1 MAHLNFTP
9 PPTPSDTLTNS
20 ELVDIAHPMRHVWR
34 HRYTNSQSSLHYE
47 SSKPAAQTNELN
59 DKKAKQLRHR
69 RSTGMVIQKFDSTT
83 SQRSF
88 WSTAYMPELD
98 RDIANPESEAFDSFD
113 HHNSDFKSRRHSAR
127 RFYSVENIREN
138 YTRPDTF
145 VTQSH
150 LTTPM
155 TRPKT
160 RPSPLNLTDSSQK
173 KIKEKMDQ
181 RPAQPLLGMASEDQ
195 HTSASLDIDDEF
207 SSVRDQIT
215 QITRELQQMQI
226 EELQIQEKVFVDDRK
241 QRQKLM
247 EISQRDRIQQGRRLS
262 ISNTYQVEP
271 INQNFHRHHRVRSD
285 GSFFS
290 HQQTPSLDTFVSS
303 SSTDISLAQDSQL
316 LSDSSIDHHFL
327 SPRICDIQG
336 RHIGDSGYR
345 DIQSYN
351 DENDDEQDNDDTIY
365 QSLPASPNM
374 TTLLLTTN
382 SLITSRMEEM
392 ARSVSPHH
400 LEEKMWQNDFVEV
413 MTQCI
418 HQSEELE
425 SLSTELL
432 KVERQMREL
441 FLLKS
446 ALEEQ
451 LEQTEYS
458 YNNQI
463 EQCHR
468 ALALQRQ
475 MINDLDYMMIDI
487 DRKIDLNNQRLRR
500 NELDQYDALRNLG
513 DEVTVSNILGLT
525 KKEELIARLRWEVG
539 RFIGGGVGTGSIIHA
554 YDSPDAGHS
563 MIIGGTASSMETSLL
578 NNSADPSLSSKRAL
592 AQHHQYVLHLSFE
605 QWKVQFKKV
614 PHERWVDDDLV
625 DQCQFV
631 RLDQVAPASR
641 CPVQFNFFRRRHHC
655 RRCGKIFC
663 HEHSSNRILLFHPT
677 EQSSQHEPSAGEWCR
692 VCDKCFFNLV
702 TVVVRPIASS
712 VPPSL

>member
-1 MAHLNFTP
+1 MAHFNFTP

-20 ELVDIAHPMRHVWR
+20 ELVDIAHP
-34 HRYTNSQSSLHYE
+34 L
-47 SSKPAAQTNELN
+47 PAAQTNELN
-59 DKKAKQLRHR
+59 DKKAKKLRHR

-98 RDIANPESEAFDSFD
+98 RDIANPEDEIFDNFEQ
-113 HHNSDFKSRRHSAR
+113 HNSNPRRHSAR
-127 RFYSVENIREN
+127 RFYSVENIREK
-138 YTRPDTF
+138 YARPDTF

-155 TRPKT
+155 TRPKS

-181 RPAQPLLGMASEDQ
+181 TPVQSFLGVASEDQ
-195 HTSASLDIDDEF
+195 HTSVSLDVDDEF
-207 SSVRDQIT
+207 SNVRDQIT

-226 EELQIQEKVFVDDRK
+226 EELQIQEKVFDDDRK

-271 INQNFHRHHRVRSD
+271 MNENVHRHHRVRSD

-303 SSTDISLAQDSQL
+303 SSTDTSLAQDGQL

-327 SPRICDIQG
+327 SP
-336 RHIGDSGYR
+336 HIGDIQDRHISSGYR
-345 DIQSYN
+345 DIHSYE
-351 DENDDEQDNDDTIY
+351 DENDDEQDNDDIIY

-392 ARSVSPHH
+392 ARSISPHH
-400 LEEKMWQNDFVEV
+400 LEEKIWQNDFVQV

-458 YNNQI
+458 YNNRI
-463 EQCHR
+463 EQCHQ

-475 MINDLDYMMIDI
+475 MINDLDYMKRDI
-487 DRKIDLNNQRLRR
+487 DRKIDLNNDRLRR
-500 NELDQYDALRNLG
+500 NELDQDDALRHL
-513 DEVTVSNILGLT
+513 DDDVTVSNILGLT

-563 MIIGGTASSMETSLL
+563 MIIGGTASSMETSLI
-578 NNSADPSLSSKRAL
+578 NKSTDLSSKRSS

-605 QWKVQFKKV
+605 QWKVQFKMV

-631 RLDQVAPASR
+631 RLDQVASASR

-663 HEHSSNRILLFHPT
+663 HEHSTNRILLFHPT
-677 EQSSQHEPSAGEWCR
+677 EQSSQQEPSAGEWCR

-702 TVVVRPIASS
+702 TVAVRPVATS
-712 VPPSL
+712 VSPSL